1 MNNSNEC
8 NAAAKASSDE
18 PQKDSAGNELGP
30 TDRMRETEG
39 SPAELSV
46 PGVQDP
52 DNEEI
57 KNEQNP
63 NTE

>member
-1 MNNSNEC
+1 MKNSHEAE
-8 NAAAKASSDE
+8 AAGASDE
-18 PQKDSAGNELGP
+18 TQKDSANNELGP
-30 TDRMRETEG
+30 TEKLRERG
-39 SPAELSV
+39 SSAADLSV

-57 KNEQNP
+57 KDEQNP

>member
-1 MNNSNEC
+1 MNMGDEG
-8 NAAAKASSDE
+8 NAAAKASSEE

-30 TDRMRETEG
+30 TDKLRETES

-46 PGVQDP
+46 PGAQDP